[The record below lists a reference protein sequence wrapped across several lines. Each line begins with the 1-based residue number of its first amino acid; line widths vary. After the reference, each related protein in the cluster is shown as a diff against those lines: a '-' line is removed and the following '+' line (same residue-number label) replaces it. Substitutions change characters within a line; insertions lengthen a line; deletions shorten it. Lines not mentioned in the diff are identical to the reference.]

1 MSVLDTLITD
11 RSQSDVAYYEDLRS
25 KYITRTITSEQKVEW
40 DSGLKGTY
48 NASDVNRVESA
59 VAYLQD
65 AVNGLPLK
73 LIDYMNAIGVAP
85 DVLFQVPYEYPISL
99 ETYTNWQRAED
110 DFRLAIDRYLGNIKS
125 LRGVLELPDGTPD
138 VPIDIEQMTYQEAN
152 DIEKILLAVNDA
164 LIALEELKKS
174 LIDLVPP
181 SWRRCGTFYANQEVI
196 LP

>member
-110 DFRLAIDRYLGNIKS
+110 DFRLAIDRYLGNIKF

-152 DIEKILLAVNDA
+152 NIETILLAVNTA

>member
-138 VPIDIEQMTYQEAN
+138 VPVDIEQMTYQEAN

>member
-73 LIDYMNAIGVAP
+73 LIDYMNATGVAP

-110 DFRLAIDRYLGNIKS
+110 DFRLAIDRYLGNIKF

-152 DIEKILLAVNDA
+152 NIETILLAVNNA